1 MYTFYRCLPCQDYTY
16 DYITQSNIQL
26 DMFKTQNGEIAL
38 KKIMWDIVNLY
49 NYQELT
55 TFQSVIFM
63 LTCVFFRPAWELFRL
78 TRLLFTVTIVAF
90 CHVTILHFKH
100 NQYTFCIKSVPRKM
114 TARIRRMRK
123 DCYGSLILKD
133 KQFWVYMYWCFYTC
147 VRFFDCWSLTNKS
160 LQWLLL
166 CQVMHFKIILAV
178 WATDNFFLKFSG
190 IYFKKY
196 FICRRN
202 TGSW

>member
-1 MYTFYRCLPCQDYTY
+1 
-16 DYITQSNIQL
+16 
-26 DMFKTQNGEIAL
+26 
-38 KKIMWDIVNLY
+38 MWDAFTIY
-49 NYQELT
+49 NYWELT
-55 TFQSVIFM
+55 TFKSVIFM
-63 LTCVFFRPAWELFRL
+63 LTCVFFRPAWALFRL

-90 CHVTILHFKH
+90 CHVTISHFKH
-100 NQYTFCIKSVPRKM
+100 TQYTLCIKSEPRKM
-114 TARIRRMRK
+114 IARIRRMRK

-147 VRFFDCWSLTNKS
+147 VRFFDCRNLTNKS

-178 WATDNFFLKFSG
+178 WATDNFFFKFSG